1 MTIGCA
7 ENATFVVQGTFFT
20 LEIWKSPNANNAAAV
35 QPITYL
41 TITLSCTY
49 IIIDLPLQ
57 AT

>member
-7 ENATFVVQGTFFT
+7 ENATFVVQGTFLT

-35 QPITYL
+35 QTITYL